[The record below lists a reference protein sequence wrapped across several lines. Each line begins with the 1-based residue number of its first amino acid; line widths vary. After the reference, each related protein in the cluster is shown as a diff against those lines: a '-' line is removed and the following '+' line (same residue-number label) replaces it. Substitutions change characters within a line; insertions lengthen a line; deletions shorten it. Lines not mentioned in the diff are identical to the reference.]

1 LITGGKKHS
10 RRGTMAQKILVVDDE
25 PTIRDF
31 LNDFFTEE
39 GYKVLQASNGEQ
51 AILLA
56 EIENP
61 EVILLDIHMPGI
73 DGIEV
78 CKRLKAQKKTRY
90 IPIIIITGLD
100 DRGFIAYL
108 EGADDFVTKPFNPVE
123 LTFRVRSMHRIRRLN
138 TELLLAQGYIGQL
151 EKELF
156 ELRQS

>member
-1 LITGGKKHS
+1 
-10 RRGTMAQKILVVDDE
+10 MAQKILVVDDE
-25 PTIRDF
+25 PAVRGF
-31 LNDFFTEE
+31 LKEFFTEE

-78 CKRLKAQKKTRY
+78 CKRLKSQKKTRC
-90 IPIIIITGLD
+90 IPIIIITALD

-108 EGADDFVTKPFNPVE
+108 EGADDFVTKPFHPVE

-138 TELLLAQGYIGQL
+138 TELLLAQGYIGHM
-151 EKELF
+151 EKELLKLQTRDS
-156 ELRQS
+156 ED

>member
-1 LITGGKKHS
+1 
-10 RRGTMAQKILVVDDE
+10 MAQKILVVDDE
-25 PTIRDF
+25 PTVRDF

-39 GYKVLQASNGEQ
+39 GYKVIQASNGEQ
-51 AILLA
+51 ALLLA
-56 EIENP
+56 EIESP

-78 CKRLKAQKKTRY
+78 CKRLKGQKKTRY

-123 LTFRVRSMHRIRRLN
+123 LTFQHNLISN
-138 TELLLAQGYIGQL
+138 
-151 EKELF
+151 
-156 ELRQS
+156 